1 MKKILLSLLCGII
14 LLGITGCGNSSS
26 KYYKEGYGIFEF
38 YNWDT
43 YKNDKSSSAG
53 SIEFVDKQL
62 LENMMNSK
70 NFEEKLK
77 SSELTSLNDNSK
89 YKNYWIVVKMRVSE
103 VSNTTGEVS
112 DKEGDISFTKSS
124 IYNYSAD
131 LFNSIKEGSII
142 KITGMIESSDSA
154 FGTKLSRVNIIE
166 IDDKKVDEVQVRRSI
181 IDRKRNEVFNEN
193 A

>member
-1 MKKILLSLLCGII
+1 MKKVLLSILCGVF

-26 KYYKEGYGIFEF
+26 KYYEEGYGTFEF

-62 LENMMNSK
+62 LDNMMNSK

-77 SSELTSLNDNSK
+77 SDELTSLNDNSK
-89 YKNYWIVVKMRVSE
+89 YKNYWVVVKMKVSE
-103 VSNTTGEVS
+103 ISNTTGEVT
-112 DKEGDISFTKSS
+112 DDEGNISFTKSD

-131 LFNSIKEGSII
+131 LLNSIQQGNSIKV
-142 KITGMIESSDSA
+142 TGMIESSNSS

-166 IDDKKVDEVQVRRSI
+166 INDKKVDEVQVRRSI
-181 IDRKRNEVFNEN
+181 IDRKRKEVFNED